1 MQQSA
6 RFGIEHYSQLKEL
19 CNKKWDYHNA
29 FFFTGT
35 LATTIG
41 YGNLVP
47 KTDNGRIFCLCFCLI
62 GEDIIDIS
70 YLDHVIWS
78 MRYGCLW
85 QLLGTKCVADI
96 FEMLVNI
103 QHRYWHQYWI
113 LLKVHVI
120 LFRNTVLCVYDGGTV
135 TFYKLSV
142 GQCTKA
148 GRADHKNKWKF
159 SIISLYRAHWWVNS
173 GNYRDFWCILR
184 IF

>member
-62 GEDIIDIS
+62 GKS
-70 YLDHVIWS
+70 HVQSLPNTERWVFAV
-78 MRYGCLW
+78 
-85 QLLGTKCVADI
+85 QLFGQKKIQDLPNSPNRPKSLNSPDSEQT
-96 FEMLVNI
+96 EQLVSSE
-103 QHRYWHQYWI
+103 HQTG
-113 LLKVHVI
+113 
-120 LFRNTVLCVYDGGTV
+120 RTV
-135 TFYKLSV
+135 
-142 GQCTKA
+142 
-148 GRADHKNKWKF
+148 
-159 SIISLYRAHWWVNS
+159 
-173 GNYRDFWCILR
+173 R
-184 IF
+184 IE

>member
-62 GEDIIDIS
+62 GEDSMDIS
-70 YLDHVIWS
+70 YYMIHI
-78 MRYGCLW
+78 YGPCYMDVSE
-85 QLLGTKCVADI
+85 KMC
-96 FEMLVNI
+96 
-103 QHRYWHQYWI
+103 
-113 LLKVHVI
+113 
-120 LFRNTVLCVYDGGTV
+120 
-135 TFYKLSV
+135 
-142 GQCTKA
+142 
-148 GRADHKNKWKF
+148 
-159 SIISLYRAHWWVNS
+159 
-173 GNYRDFWCILR
+173 
-184 IF
+184 

>member
-62 GEDIIDIS
+62 GES
-70 YLDHVIWS
+70 HMQGPPNTERWVFAL
-78 MRYGCLW
+78 
-85 QLLGTKCVADI
+85 QLPNSPAEPNSPNRPNSLNGPNSEQIEQLEQSGQRTDRTARFVRK
-96 FEMLVNI
+96 
-103 QHRYWHQYWI
+103 
-113 LLKVHVI
+113 
-120 LFRNTVLCVYDGGTV
+120 FRTVSTLNSAY
-135 TFYKLSV
+135 YPNSSNSP
-142 GQCTKA
+142 
-148 GRADHKNKWKF
+148 NKP
-159 SIISLYRAHWWVNS
+159 NS
-173 GNYRDFWCILR
+173 SF
-184 IF
+184 

>member
-62 GEDIIDIS
+62 GESHMQGPPNTERWVFAVLLFEQQKFQDLPNSQNRPNSSFRPKSPNSEHTEQCVLPEQLKQSEHLTGRTVRLEWGIRTANRASSPNTYCSDFGGTW
-70 YLDHVIWS
+70 L
-78 MRYGCLW
+78 YGCFRHM
-85 QLLGTKCVADI
+85 
-96 FEMLVNI
+96 FEIPTSM
-103 QHRYWHQYWI
+103 
-113 LLKVHVI
+113 
-120 LFRNTVLCVYDGGTV
+120 
-135 TFYKLSV
+135 
-142 GQCTKA
+142 
-148 GRADHKNKWKF
+148 
-159 SIISLYRAHWWVNS
+159 SIKRS
-173 GNYRDFWCILR
+173 C
-184 IF
+184 

>member
-62 GEDIIDIS
+62 GES
-70 YLDHVIWS
+70 YIQGPPNTERWVFAV
-78 MRYGCLW
+78 
-85 QLLGTKCVADI
+85 QLFGQQSFQDLPNSPNRPSSLNLPDSEQTEQLVSSKKSKQWAHSTVHTTKTVRTP
-96 FEMLVNI
+96 N
-103 QHRYWHQYWI
+103 RPNSSYWM
-113 LLKVHVI
+113 
-120 LFRNTVLCVYDGGTV
+120 
-135 TFYKLSV
+135 
-142 GQCTKA
+142 
-148 GRADHKNKWKF
+148 
-159 SIISLYRAHWWVNS
+159 
-173 GNYRDFWCILR
+173 
-184 IF
+184 